1 MRQRAGKWGGR
12 YLNLLTQRVKVPI
25 SRNPC
30 VFTPLRLCVSSPAFF
45 RMICLLRQVRDTIEA
60 IEDARTIERVKL
72 ERKLA
77 FVEEIVMMTPA

>member
-1 MRQRAGKWGGR
+1 
-12 YLNLLTQRVKVPI
+12 
-25 SRNPC
+25 
-30 VFTPLRLCVSSPAFF
+30 
-45 RMICLLRQVRDTIEA
+45 MICLLRQVRDTIEA